1 MTTEELIALS
11 DRYIMSTYKRFP
23 IVLTRGLGVHV
34 WDSDGKPYLDLV
46 GGIAVCALGH
56 AHPRVVEAVK
66 RQAEILS
73 HVSNLYHIENQILLA
88 RLLVENSCLDK
99 VFFCNSG
106 AEANEAAIKLARKYA
121 SEKMEGKYELI
132 TMQDSFHG
140 RTLATV
146 TATGQDRFHAGFAP
160 LPEGFR
166 YVPYNDLA
174 ALEAAVTD
182 RTCGVMV
189 EPIQGE
195 GGVVIPAPG
204 YLQGI
209 RKICDERGLLMIV
222 DEVQTGIGRTG
233 TLFACEQE
241 EVVPDMITLA
251 KALGNGFPIGALLA
265 AKEVAAAFVPGSHG
279 STFGGNPLATAA
291 GIAVLETILDEEIL
305 DNCSQVGEYFVSRL
319 AELKEKNDRIREVR
333 GRGLILA
340 VELTVP
346 GADFVL
352 EMHEERT
359 SDQLHRRKRPAFCP
373 SPYPHENR
381 RGQGRGHPLR
391 GPGGVM
397 KKDLLSEYDLEREDY
412 ECIFEKAHRLKRLL
426 REGREHATLKGK
438 TLGMIFDKSSTR
450 TRISFEVGMY
460 QMGGIALFLSN
471 RDTQLGRGEII
482 ADSARIMSR
491 YLDGIMIRTFSQDA
505 VEEFAR
511 YATIPVINGLTD
523 LLHPCQL
530 LSDLFTIIEKRGGYE
545 GLKIAYVGDGNNMA
559 NSWINAAAKLPF
571 HLDLACP
578 EGYDPDPAILKRGM
592 AEAPAGVSLH
602 RDPTAAVCDAD
613 IVYTDVWVSMGQEG
627 ETRGEDETVSGLSG
641 QSDPARPG
649 EEGRP
654 CHALP
659 PRPQGGRDHGG
670 GDRRPAVRRYRRGG
684 EPSAC
689 PEGRYGNFAV
699 RRKRQ

>member
-56 AHPRVVEAVK
+56 SHPRVVEAVK
-66 RQAEILS
+66 RQVELLT
-73 HVSNLYHIENQILLA
+73 HVSNLYHIENQIHLA
-88 RLLVENSCLDK
+88 QLLVENSCLDK

-121 SEKMEGKYELI
+121 SEKMAGKYELI

-195 GGVVIPAPG
+195 GGVVVPAPG

-209 RKICDERGLLMIV
+209 RKICNERGLLMIV

-265 AKEVAAAFVPGSHG
+265 AKEIAAAFVPGSHG

-305 DNCSQVGEYFVSRL
+305 NNCSRVGKYLLGRL
-319 AELKEKNDRIREVR
+319 AELKENNDRIREVR
-333 GRGLILA
+333 GRGLLVA
-340 VELTVP
+340 VELTLP

-352 EMHEERT
+352 
-359 SDQLHRRKRPAFCP
+359 KC
-373 SPYPHENR
+373 
-381 RGQGRGHPLR
+381 
-391 GPGGVM
+391 
-397 KKDLLSEYDLEREDY
+397 
-412 ECIFEKAHRLKRLL
+412 
-426 REGREHATLKGK
+426 
-438 TLGMIFDKSSTR
+438 
-450 TRISFEVGMY
+450 
-460 QMGGIALFLSN
+460 
-471 RDTQLGRGEII
+471 
-482 ADSARIMSR
+482 
-491 YLDGIMIRTFSQDA
+491 
-505 VEEFAR
+505 
-511 YATIPVINGLTD
+511 
-523 LLHPCQL
+523 
-530 LSDLFTIIEKRGGYE
+530 
-545 GLKIAYVGDGNNMA
+545 
-559 NSWINAAAKLPF
+559 
-571 HLDLACP
+571 
-578 EGYDPDPAILKRGM
+578 LKRGLLINCTGGNVLRFV
-592 AEAPAGVSLH
+592 PPLIL
-602 RDPTAAVCDAD
+602 TN
-613 IVYTDVWVSMGQEG
+613 TDVDKAVGI
-627 ETRGEDETVSGLSG
+627 LSEVL
-641 QSDPARPG
+641 
-649 EEGRP
+649 EER
-654 CHALP
+654 
-659 PRPQGGRDHGG
+659 
-670 GDRRPAVRRYRRGG
+670 
-684 EPSAC
+684 
-689 PEGRYGNFAV
+689 
-699 RRKRQ
+699 